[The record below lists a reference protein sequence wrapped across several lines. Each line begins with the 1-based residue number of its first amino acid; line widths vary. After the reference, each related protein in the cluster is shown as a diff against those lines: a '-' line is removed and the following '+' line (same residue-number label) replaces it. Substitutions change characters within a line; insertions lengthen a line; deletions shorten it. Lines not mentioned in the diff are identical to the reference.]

1 MNIIDFI
8 AEAARFF
15 AGFNRVRIPVTAY
28 GGGKFRSRL
37 ERGCP
42 QKAKTAGKR
51 KVLYSRRLTRY
62 LENYDKD

>member
-8 AEAARFF
+8 AETARFF

-28 GGGKFRSRL
+28 GSGKFRSRL
-37 ERGCP
+37 ESRCP

-51 KVLYSRRLTRY
+51 KVL
-62 LENYDKD
+62 